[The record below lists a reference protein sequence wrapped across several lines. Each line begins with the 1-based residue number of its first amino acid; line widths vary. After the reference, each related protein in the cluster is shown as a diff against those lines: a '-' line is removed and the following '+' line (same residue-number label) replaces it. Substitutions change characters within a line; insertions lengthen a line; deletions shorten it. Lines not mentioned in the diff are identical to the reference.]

1 MIERDLSIMKNNNIL
16 VGTSG
21 YSYKDWVGPV
31 YPEGTPGKDF
41 LKHYAGLF
49 SFTELNFSY
58 YRQPDPHTLERMAV
72 TTGERFRFAV
82 KAHEITQ
89 DFKKEAA
96 TFKQGIAPLIEASKL
111 SAVLVQFPFSYHY
124 IPKNRNHLKA
134 VCEEFAGMPLAVE
147 FRNSEW
153 ARDSVYDGLKG
164 CNAAFVNVDEPP
176 LSGLI
181 KPSCIVTSHIA
192 YARFHGRNSAN
203 WWEGD
208 NASRYDY
215 LYNDTELSEWIPR
228 IEKMAGEAVVVMVAF
243 NNHWR
248 GQAVK
253 NARRLRELVG
263 EIGPIEG
270 ESDE

>member
-1 MIERDLSIMKNNNIL
+1 MKNLL

-21 YSYKDWVGPV
+21 YSYKDWIGPV
-31 YPEGTPGKDF
+31 YPEGTPGKDY

-58 YRQPDPHTLERMAV
+58 YRQPDARTIERLAV
-72 TTGERFRFAV
+72 TTGDRFRFAI
-82 KAHEITQ
+82 KAHQSLTHEITQ
-89 DFKKEAA
+89 DFKKDAA

-111 SAVLVQFPFSYHY
+111 AAVLVQFPFSYHY
-124 IPKNRNHLKA
+124 IPKNRNHLKI
-134 VCEEFAGMPLAVE
+134 VCEEFSGMPLAVE

-153 ARDSVYDGLKG
+153 ARDSVYEGLKKRG
-164 CNAAFVNVDEPP
+164 AAFVNVDEPR

-181 KPSCIVTSHIA
+181 APSDIVTSHFA

-203 WWEGD
+203 WWKGD

-215 LYNDTELSEWIPR
+215 LYNDIELSEWIPR
-228 IEKMAGEAVVVMVAF
+228 IERMAREANTVMVAF

-253 NARRLRELVG
+253 NARRLKELMG
-263 EIGPIEG
+263 EGPIEG
-270 ESDE
+270 EPDE